1 MVLCSHIYYGV
12 LLKFEDIV
20 ERVSK
25 GLGKKKRQIVWSV
38 FKLAISAVAR
48 DDAVHYS
55 QSYTDVTD

>member
-1 MVLCSHIYYGV
+1 MVVCSHIYYGV

-38 FKLAISAVAR
+38 FKLAI
-48 DDAVHYS
+48 
-55 QSYTDVTD
+55 DVTD